1 MRVFMEKYK
10 GYYIYLEDNK
20 KFTASNTI
28 RGNNINCIATYLYCS
43 IVFETMNISVDTLD
57 DIKRIIDEI
66 KKMKQN
72 NILYLLLL
80 PPPHTF

>member
-28 RGNNINCIATYLYCS
+28 RGNNINCIATYPYGC
-43 IVFETMNISVDTLD
+43 IFETMDISADTLD
-57 DIKRIIDEI
+57 DIKRIIDKI
-66 KKMKQN
+66 KKN
-72 NILYLLLL
+72 E
-80 PPPHTF
+80 TE